1 MNYKKGQQVGL
12 YNKATE
18 EHRAVKI
25 IQYDTMQGWLAESAD
40 GDWQWYHMDNDFWPN
55 EEHWSY
61 VKKVGT

>member
-1 MNYKKGQQVGL
+1 MNYKKGQQVVL

-40 GDWQWYHMDNDFWPN
+40 GDWQWYHMDNDFLPN